1 MTIYKNEH
9 GKRTLEK
16 DYEEYIGTLG
26 FDVERMFVDTSY
38 GRTHV
43 LSAGPKDAK
52 PVFIFQGGNCINPMT
67 LSWFSSLAEG
77 YRIYAPDTIG
87 HPGFSAEARISAQ
100 DDSFPKW
107 IKQLM
112 DHFQISRCAFI
123 GPSYGG
129 GIIMRMAAY
138 MPELIECAV
147 LVSPAGISL
156 GSKTRMIRDIL
167 LPMLAYTVFS
177 SEKHLDKLTGIMSG
191 GSMKA
196 RDKEII
202 GHVFKYVKLEQD
214 MPKITERQELA
225 GYEAPTLVIAGKKDV
240 FFPEERLNRAAK
252 EIIPNLADFK
262 AYEMGHFP
270 SDEYLIK
277 INEDIAAFLD
287 AHY

>member
-16 DYEEYIGTLG
+16 DYEEYIETLG
-26 FDVERMFVDTSY
+26 FDVERMYVNTSY

-43 LSAGPKDAK
+43 LAAGPKDAK

-67 LSWFSSLAEG
+67 LSWFSSLAER

-87 HPGFSAEARISAQ
+87 HPGFSEEARVSAQ
-100 DDSFPKW
+100 DASFPEW
-107 IKQLM
+107 AKQLM
-112 DHFQISRCAFI
+112 AHFQIRSCAFI

-138 MPELIECAV
+138 MPDLIDCAV

-156 GSKTRMIRDIL
+156 GSKTRMIKDIL
-167 LPMLAYTVFS
+167 LPMVAYKAFS

-191 GSMKA
+191 GSMKV

-202 GHVFKYVKLEQD
+202 GNVFKYVKLEQD
-214 MPKITERQELA
+214 MPKITERHELA
-225 GYEAPTLVIAGKKDV
+225 GYQAPTLVIAGKKDV
-240 FFPEERLNRAAK
+240 FFPEQKLNRAAK
-252 EIIPNLADFK
+252 EIIPNLTDFK

-277 INEDIAAFLD
+277 INEDIIAFLG
-287 AHY
+287 AYY

>member
-16 DYEEYIGTLG
+16 DYEAYIGTLS
-26 FDVERMFVDTSY
+26 FDVERIFVDTSY

-43 LSAGPKDAK
+43 LAAGPKEAK

-67 LSWFSSLAEG
+67 LSWFSSLADS

-87 HPGFSAEARISAQ
+87 HPGFSAETRISAQ

-107 IKQLM
+107 VKELM
-112 DHFQISRCAFI
+112 DHFQLSRCAFV

-129 GIIMRMAAY
+129 GIIMRIAAY
-138 MPELIECAV
+138 MPGLIDCAV

-156 GSKTRMIRDIL
+156 GSKTRMIKDIL
-167 LPMLAYTVFS
+167 LPMVAFKAFS
-177 SEKHLDKLTGIMSG
+177 SEAQLDKLTGIMSG
-191 GSMKA
+191 GSMKV

-214 MPKITERQELA
+214 MPKITERHELA

-240 FFPEERLNRAAK
+240 FLPEQSLNPAAK
-252 EIIPNLADFK
+252 EIISNLTDFK

-270 SDEYLIK
+270 SEEYLIK
-277 INEDIAAFLD
+277 INEDITAFLS
-287 AHY
+287 AYY

>member
-16 DYEEYIGTLG
+16 DYEEYIETLG
-26 FDVERMFVDTSY
+26 FDVERMYVNTSY

-43 LSAGPKDAK
+43 LAAGPKDAK

-67 LSWFSSLAEG
+67 LSWFSSLAER

-87 HPGFSAEARISAQ
+87 HPGFSEEARVSAQ
-100 DDSFPKW
+100 DASFPEW
-107 IKQLM
+107 AKQLM
-112 DHFQISRCAFI
+112 AHFQIRSCAFI

-138 MPELIECAV
+138 MPDLIDCAV

-156 GSKTRMIRDIL
+156 GSKTRMIKDIL
-167 LPMLAYTVFS
+167 LPMVAYKAFS

-191 GSMKA
+191 GSMKV

-202 GHVFKYVKLEQD
+202 GNVFKYVKLEQD
-214 MPKITERQELA
+214 MPKITERHELA
-225 GYEAPTLVIAGKKDV
+225 GYQAPTLVIAGKQDV
-240 FFPEERLNRAAK
+240 FFPEQKLNRAAK
-252 EIIPNLADFK
+252 EIIPNLTDFK

-277 INEDIAAFLD
+277 INEDITAFLN